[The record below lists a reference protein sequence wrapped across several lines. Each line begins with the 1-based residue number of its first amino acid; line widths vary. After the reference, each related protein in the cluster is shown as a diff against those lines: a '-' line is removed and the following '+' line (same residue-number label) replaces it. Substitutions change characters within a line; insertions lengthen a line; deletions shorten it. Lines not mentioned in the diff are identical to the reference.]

1 MNITKKLPV
10 TVLSGF
16 LGAGK
21 TTLLNHVLHNKEGL
35 KVAVIVNDMSEV
47 NVDAELVK
55 SENTLSRTEE
65 KLVEMSNGCIC
76 CTLREDLMIEVERLA
91 KEDRFDYLLIES
103 TGISE
108 PVPVAQTF
116 SFVDEENGIDLS
128 KFSYVDTMVTVVD
141 AFNFFKDFGSPET
154 LMDRKLTDIEGDY
167 RTIVN
172 LLTDQIEFANVIIL
186 NKKDLVSEEHI
197 GVLKAAIHKL
207 NPSAKIIE
215 SSFSKVDPK
224 KILNTGLFNFEEAE
238 QSAGWIEELNKDEH
252 TPETE
257 EYGISSFVYRSQKPF
272 DPARFWYYVQH
283 HFPSTIIRSKGLFW
297 LASRPEQALIWGQA
311 GGSLRA
317 DSAGVWWSSMP
328 FEKRIR
334 YMAFVENQK
343 QIEAGWN
350 ETFGDRKNEIVFIGQ
365 DMDETAIKSAL
376 EACLATEDELATQK
390 WKHGNRA
397 TRMNGQCSGLMF
409 INLKKSLVSIRR
421 YLLKHPGESYNY
433 YHLAGCLRFQRIIVK
448 LDLQLLQLSSFRT
461 DGPIQLALQFL

>member
-1 MNITKKLPV
+1 MKNRKLPV

-91 KEDRFDYLLIES
+91 KENRFDYLLIES

-128 KFSYVDTMVTVVD
+128 QFSYVDTMVTVVD

-154 LMDRKLTDIEGDY
+154 LMDRDLTDIEGDH

-186 NKKDLVSEEHI
+186 NKTDLVSEEQL
-197 GVLKAAIHKL
+197 GVLKASIKKL
-207 NPSAKIIE
+207 NPGARILT
-215 SSFSKVDPK
+215 SSFSKVNPK
-224 KILNTGLFNFEEAE
+224 EILNTGLFDFEEAE
-238 QSAGWIEELNKDEH
+238 QSAGWIEELNREGEH

-257 EYGISSFVYRSQKPF
+257 EYGIGSFVYRTRRPF
-272 DPARFWYYVQH
+272 DSVRFWYYVQH
-283 HFPSTIIRSKGLFW
+283 HFPHNIIRSKGLFW
-297 LASRPEQALIWGQA
+297 LASRPAQALVWGQA

-328 FEKRIR
+328 YSQRTR
-334 YMAFVENQK
+334 YMAFVENQEL
-343 QIEAGWN
+343 IEANWDS
-350 ETFGDRKNEIVFIGQ
+350 TFADRKTEIVIIGQ
-365 DMDETAIKSAL
+365 DMDEAKIRREL
-376 EACLATEDELATQK
+376 DACLTTDKELSTK
-390 WKHGNRA
+390 RWEEG
-397 TRMNGQCSGLMF
+397 
-409 INLKKSLVSIRR
+409 
-421 YLLKHPGESYNY
+421 
-433 YHLAGCLRFQRIIVK
+433 
-448 LDLQLLQLSSFRT
+448 
-461 DGPIQLALQFL
+461 